1 MFCKFFFKFD
11 IYICKFSVVKERGGY
26 VKKRRGVG
34 GGLLIK
40 IVKKMIELDFDFD
53 FLYKKLRIVCIFY
66 F

>member
-1 MFCKFFFKFD
+1 MFCKFFLNLIFIF
-11 IYICKFSVVKERGGY
+11 VKERGGY
-26 VKKRRGVG
+26 IKKRGG

-53 FLYKKLRIVCIFY
+53 FLYKKLRIVCSFY